1 MPRSASRCIHVGSE
15 LLIGRLRGVIADRGY
30 ETIVLD
36 VAGVGYLV
44 AVTPR
49 TLTDL
54 PGVGE
59 EVVLHTHLH
68 VREDQLALYGF
79 ASLPDKDLFGLLLGV
94 SGVGPKVAMAILGT
108 MTYEQLSAAVSS
120 DDIAALT
127 SVPGIGTRS
136 AQKLL
141 LELKPKMDVVDD
153 VLYSTSSI
161 AEVRAALEGLGY
173 AADEI
178 RGTLVDMPQ
187 DLPVEE
193 MVKRSLQQL
202 GKAGG

>member
-1 MPRSASRCIHVGSE
+1 M
-15 LLIGRLRGVIADRGY
+15 IGRLRGVIVDRGY
-30 ETIVLD
+30 ETIVLE

-94 SGVGPKVAMAILGT
+94 SGVGPKVAMAILAT

-120 DDIAALT
+120 DDIPALT
-127 SVPGIGTRS
+127 SVPGIGKRS

-141 LELKPKMDVVDD
+141 LELKPKLDIIDEAS
-153 VLYSTSSI
+153 YGSSTM
-161 AEVRAALEGLGY
+161 AEVRVALEGLGY
-173 AADEI
+173 GPEEI
-178 RGTLVDMPQ
+178 RGTLVDMPD
-187 DLPVEE
+187 DLPIEE
-193 MVKRSLQQL
+193 MVRRSLQQL
-202 GKAGG
+202 GRAGA